1 MYIIQRLVN
10 VLLFVVYACARA
22 CVLASYIYID
32 CSAVCAYAHDVRA
45 CEILWV
51 GPGAGLKLVCI
62 GLMSHTQG
70 RLDGNNVSSSPFPL
84 SPYTHSQVIGGMSD
98 SIAVQSSYV
107 FRAMDRMD
115 RSITAASP
123 VAVAV
128 IGIAS
133 LYYVAFSYGLAVVGL
148 LFGRD
153 SVTQVSSIFQK
164 SQTI

>member
-1 MYIIQRLVN
+1 
-10 VLLFVVYACARA
+10 
-22 CVLASYIYID
+22 
-32 CSAVCAYAHDVRA
+32 
-45 CEILWV
+45 
-51 GPGAGLKLVCI
+51 
-62 GLMSHTQG
+62 
-70 RLDGNNVSSSPFPL
+70 
-84 SPYTHSQVIGGMSD
+84 MSD

-107 FRAMDRMD
+107 LRALDRMD

-164 SQTI
+164 SQTGTWWCVYIYNR